1 VSDQLEITEVGR
13 QVRIIELCRIS
24 AAAIEMKLCR
34 CPPANAEQLARVRR
48 RMLETA
54 ARLERWEP

>member
-1 VSDQLEITEVGR
+1 MIGLDVTDVGR
-13 QVRIIELCRIS
+13 LVRMIRACRVT

-48 RMLETA
+48 KLLDVAAKLEG
-54 ARLERWEP
+54 RDS